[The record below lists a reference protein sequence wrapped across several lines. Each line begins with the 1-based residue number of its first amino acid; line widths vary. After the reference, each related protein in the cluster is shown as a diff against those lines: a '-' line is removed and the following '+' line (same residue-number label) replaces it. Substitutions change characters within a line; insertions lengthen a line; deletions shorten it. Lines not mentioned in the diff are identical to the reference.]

1 MAGLDNIKKYAD
13 GGTVAVTAPRVAGEP
28 TVTGKVPLDPT
39 ETASILSGMQ
49 QMLDERTGP
58 MAQFM
63 GGLKDAAA
71 WTAGGAQ
78 GPSEALNQRAIVKNA
93 EDKELMG
100 IRSQMA
106 TYRSA
111 AAQNEIAK
119 QQLEGLLKGT
129 STIPGAAG
137 TASQHAALMNDP
149 DVQLRMSALPAWDH
163 QGRLDILA
171 DAAKTN
177 YGNKS
182 KGAYEA
188 AGNKPEPYPIPGVGP
203 GGRVGMVTMTPNE
216 YLEFKATGKLPDGR
230 VIAQGQVAA
239 PQVGS
244 AQAPSAATGNQVT
257 GDAAARVAGS
267 ESGANPNIGYHDLSK
282 SSAYGTYGITKA
294 AYQDIQATNPKF
306 KDRAIT
312 SLTPAEQ
319 TEAFNTYRQLS
330 GNRLSQLGV
339 ETNAQNL
346 DLAHFLGADGAARFL
361 KTGTISDAAANA
373 NGGREKAIA
382 IAQSLLGGKPVSIA
396 PAATNQTA
404 PLPPHPSTIAP
415 VKPIGAANS
424 PAVSEWDDN
433 TKMLPKNEWDDN
445 TRMLPGQATPAPA
458 APAAPAPAPAP
469 AASLSP
475 ISSAQAALAPA
486 QVQTEPMPQLSNFGD
501 MASYNAA
508 VDAWKTRQAKRAEGI
523 GTESTKTAEQDTNK
537 KNEYRDSLDTTQKTF
552 DQYDRL
558 LNTSKGNSNAFNL
571 AGGFVGSAAAKV
583 TPVLSSDP
591 SEHHA
596 IARTWFSNSPLYTHF
611 KNIDQGAAE
620 AQAAWAK
627 NLVQGAGG
635 RLTNADLQL
644 GKPAKGVGVETTYES
659 HMANLAKNMQ
669 DIRTAYYRA
678 AEFQKWEK
686 QHPEG
691 TAAQFELT
699 PYYQTYSKVDAAR
712 DVAKKFL
719 DVPEVIG
726 SGNDKYIHKD
736 KNGKPYVVVN
746 GEGYPL

>member
-1 MAGLDNIKKYAD
+1 MSGLDSIKGYED
-13 GGTVAVTAPRVAGEP
+13 GGEVVVTPPNVKGQA
-28 TVTGKVPLDPT
+28 TISGKVPLDPT
-39 ETASILSGMQ
+39 ETQNILESMQ
-49 QMLDERTGP
+49 RLVDERTGP

-63 GGLKDAAA
+63 GGLKDATA
-71 WTAGGAQ
+71 WTAGGAH
-78 GPSEALNQRAIVKNA
+78 GPTLALA
-93 EDKELMG
+93 ERD
-100 IRSQMA
+100 RQSQMA

-119 QQLEGLLKGT
+119 KHLENLTGGNGL
-129 STIPGAAG
+129 IPGAAG
-137 TASQHAALMNDP
+137 TSSQHSKLLSDP
-149 DVQLRMSALPAWDH
+149 NIQLRMSALPEWDY
-163 QGRLDILA
+163 QGRLNILG
-171 DAAKTN
+171 DAAKTEF
-177 YGNKS
+177 GNKS

-188 AGNKPEPYPIPGVGP
+188 AGNKPETFPIPGIGP
-203 GGRVGMVTMTPNE
+203 GGKPGLVSMTPNE

-230 VIAQGQVAA
+230 VVSQGQVSQAPAIAGAA
-239 PQVGS
+239 N
-244 AQAPSAATGNQVT
+244 APSAAGS
-257 GDAAARVAGS
+257 AAARVAGS

-294 AYQDIQATNPKF
+294 AYQDIQAANPKF

-415 VKPIGAANS
+415 VKPIGAANP

-458 APAAPAPAPAP
+458 APAPAPAP

-475 ISSAQAALAPA
+475 ISSAQAAPAPA